1 MTLNRH
7 HFLAVTSDTSF
18 LSYHVAVCILL
29 REREEYSLESRN
41 VRGSFLPF
49 GAFNNLLS
57 PIYVQIEPFRRTPR
71 FGRGT
76 VIFSTKFKLKKKK
89 NSRNTDLQLQPFIVF
104 IIVPSMKFC
113 PTIVSN
119 FVIQLADPSW
129 TH

>member
-18 LSYHVAVCILL
+18 LSHHVVVCILL
-29 REREEYSLESRN
+29 REREEYSLESRD

-119 FVIQLADPSW
+119 FVIQLADPS
-129 TH
+129 

>member
-18 LSYHVAVCILL
+18 LSYHVVVCILL
-29 REREEYSLESRN
+29 REREEYSFESRD

-76 VIFSTKFKLKKKK
+76 VIFSTKFKLKKK

-104 IIVPSMKFC
+104 IIVPSIKFC

-119 FVIQLADPSW
+119 FVIQLADSS
-129 TH
+129 

>member
-18 LSYHVAVCILL
+18 LSYHVAVCVLL
-29 REREEYSLESRN
+29 REREEYSFESRD

-76 VIFSTKFKLKKKK
+76 VIFFFNKIQTEKK

-119 FVIQLADPSW
+119 FVIQLADPS
-129 TH
+129 

>member
-29 REREEYSLESRN
+29 REREEYSFESRD

-57 PIYVQIEPFRRTPR
+57 PIYVQIEPCSQNT
-71 FGRGT
+71 T
-76 VIFSTKFKLKKKK
+76 VREGNSHFSTKFKLKKK

-119 FVIQLADPSW
+119 FVIQLADPS
-129 TH
+129 

>member
-29 REREEYSLESRN
+29 REREEYSFESRD

-76 VIFSTKFKLKKKK
+76 VIFSTKFKLKKK

-104 IIVPSMKFC
+104 IIVPSIKFC

-119 FVIQLADPSW
+119 FVIQLADSS
-129 TH
+129 